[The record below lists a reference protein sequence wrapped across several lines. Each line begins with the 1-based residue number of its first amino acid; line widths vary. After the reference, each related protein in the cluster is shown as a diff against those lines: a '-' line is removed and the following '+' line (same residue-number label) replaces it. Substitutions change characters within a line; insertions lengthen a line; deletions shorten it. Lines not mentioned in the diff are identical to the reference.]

1 MNFSLSG
8 LFMGYFLGSIP
19 SGYLVGKFFKGIDIR
34 DFGSGNI
41 GFANALRVLGLSLG
55 LVVLIADIG
64 KGDLAVW
71 IGYLISPF
79 AGINPHIGGGI
90 SGLLSIIGHNW
101 TIFLKFKGGKGVA
114 TTAGVFLSL
123 TPLPFIFVVLVMIGI
138 VGLTH
143 YISLGSIISACTLP
157 LLIWFCMK
165 DEGWFYI
172 VLSIISAG
180 FIVFKHR
187 SNIKRLL
194 KGREIK
200 LGEKVGKRKIS

>member
-1 MNFSLSG
+1 MTSFILG
-8 LFMGYFLGSIP
+8 LFTGYLLGSIP

-34 DFGSGNI
+34 DFGSENI
-41 GFANALRVLGLSLG
+41 GFANALRVLGFFPG

-64 KGDLAVW
+64 KGVIAVC
-71 IGYLISPF
+71 IGYLISPL
-79 AGINPHIGGGI
+79 AGINPQISGGMV
-90 SGLLSIIGHNW
+90 GLLSIIGHNW

-123 TPLPFIFVVLVMIGI
+123 TPLPFIFAVLVMIAV
-138 VGLTH
+138 VGLTR
-143 YISLGSIISACTLP
+143 YVSSGSTISGCTLP
-157 LLIWFCMK
+157 LFIWLCMK

-172 VLSIISAG
+172 ILSIITAG

-194 KGREIK
+194 KGEEMK
-200 LGEKVGKRKIS
+200 LGEGVKKESI